1 MLICEVEYF
10 YSLYCNKFLLNNKY
24 LYFVFYYFDRYSLEF
39 YLLRIIYIGLKFWFI
54 NEIIWY
60 FNYIIVLI
68 ILRFFMIFVFFNV
81 MLFFFMFL
89 VYVIYRLYFLE
100 IYKEVYFNV
109 IMNIC
114 MYYVRERGFVRLLF
128 FLN

>member
-1 MLICEVEYF
+1 
-10 YSLYCNKFLLNNKY
+10 
-24 LYFVFYYFDRYSLEF
+24 
-39 YLLRIIYIGLKFWFI
+39 
-54 NEIIWY
+54 
-60 FNYIIVLI
+60 
-68 ILRFFMIFVFFNV
+68 MIFVFFNV

-114 MYYVRERGFVRLLF
+114 MYYVRERGFVRLLVF
-128 FLN
+128 FKLKIDFVFMFFYECFVCVIVLFCVFY

>member
-1 MLICEVEYF
+1 
-10 YSLYCNKFLLNNKY
+10 
-24 LYFVFYYFDRYSLEF
+24 
-39 YLLRIIYIGLKFWFI
+39 
-54 NEIIWY
+54 
-60 FNYIIVLI
+60 
-68 ILRFFMIFVFFNV
+68 MIFVFFNV

-128 FLN
+128 FFKLKIDFVFRFFYECFVCVIVLFCVFY

>member
-1 MLICEVEYF
+1 MI
-10 YSLYCNKFLLNNKY
+10 
-24 LYFVFYYFDRYSLEF
+24 
-39 YLLRIIYIGLKFWFI
+39 
-54 NEIIWY
+54 

-114 MYYVRERGFVRLLF
+114 LYYVREKGFC
-128 FLN
+128 